1 MKTLTITDAKKN
13 LGQWLAAAARGEDI
27 GIVSGADIIALRK
40 VEVESTDYAQREY
53 GLTKKELSRAAK
65 RMDAE
70 LTADR
75 KRGRMRRYSGNIEH
89 DVRQS

>member
-1 MKTLTITDAKKN
+1 MP
-13 LGQWLAAAARGEDI
+13 QEARTGF
-27 GIVSGADIIALRK
+27 AQRK
-40 VEVESTDYAQREY
+40 AEVESTDCAQREY

-75 KRGRMRRYSGNIEH
+75 KRGQMRRYSGNLE
-89 DVRQS
+89 RNLREK